1 MLMVWKSG
9 SEVHVG
15 FVCVLQG
22 KGGFPK
28 VKSFQ
33 VGLESSATF
42 EFQKEDCHSPCKQ
55 SITPQ

>member
-1 MLMVWKSG
+1 MVWKSG
-9 SEVHVG
+9 SELHVG

-42 EFQKEDCHSPCKQ
+42 EFQKEECHSSCKQ